1 MRKLINEPFRLKVQ
15 LVPKTGSLQ
24 WWNGPIET
32 RVVDGSLW
40 WKQCPNSTTVQSN
53 RYVFEI
59 FTINH
64 QWWQF
69 SVHAPHVLSSRGCH
83 KICIDQAVNTKTSHY
98 SMYYIYIMY
107 TLLTPLTDPIITT
120 SFSYCTLAKFSVC
133 QFRIP
138 YPYVMIGI
146 YHDQNYS
153 GDKYSFMYT

>member
-1 MRKLINEPFRLKVQ
+1 MNIEKWNIILLLLSSLSNFFFLRK
-15 LVPKTGSLQ
+15 
-24 WWNGPIET
+24 
-32 RVVDGSLW
+32 DA
-40 WKQCPNSTTVQSN
+40 
-53 RYVFEI
+53 RYI

-64 QWWQF
+64 RWWQF
-69 SVHAPHVLSSRGCH
+69 FVHARVLSSRGCH

-98 SMYYIYIMY
+98 AMYYIYIMY

>member
-1 MRKLINEPFRLKVQ
+1 MIVWDNFWAIIMYETFLFSSRFLSDIFPLKMHA
-15 LVPKTGSLQ
+15 
-24 WWNGPIET
+24 I
-32 RVVDGSLW
+32 
-40 WKQCPNSTTVQSN
+40 
-53 RYVFEI
+53 I

-98 SMYYIYIMY
+98 AMYYIYIMY

-133 QFRIP
+133 QFRIS